1 MEARVLRLECH
12 LPDQLD
18 DEDWET
24 IAYIVEWVTPGRYAK
39 LPADPPARKAAMLR
53 VLDDLLE
60 ELGRAEPQRRC
71 AAPS

>member
-1 MEARVLRLECH
+1 MEARVQQLERH

-24 IAYIVEWVTPGRYAK
+24 IAYIVAWITPGRYAT
-39 LPADPPARKAAMLR
+39 LPADPAARQAAMLG

-60 ELGRAEPQRRC
+60 ELGRPEAQ
-71 AAPS
+71 SD